1 MGGAG
6 LRILNEPPTTAS
18 ITEPPLVLARDV
30 FGYAENC
37 RYFAPRAPV
46 GAKPGDLGLYIQ
58 RFRPP
63 KRDSCAHQPDRIQV
77 MRAWAG
83 RLFGKRVAPTL
94 RLALRSYLNNPVT
107 LLVSLALI
115 IATSFLKCIV
125 WGCDLGMQSGW
136 VFVGEFIAPGL
147 AAGFLATFVWH
158 WWQSGN

>member
-1 MGGAG
+1 MLAEQPY
-6 LRILNEPPTTAS
+6 LKQMLN
-18 ITEPPLVLARDV
+18 ARLISCHV
-30 FGYAENC
+30 RPWA
-37 RYFAPRAPV
+37 RSRATW
-46 GAKPGDLGLYIQ
+46 AYIQ
-58 RFRPP
+58 RFRGP

-77 MRAWAG
+77 MRAWVG

-94 RLALRSYLNNPVT
+94 RLALLSYLNNPVI

-147 AAGFLATFVWH
+147 AAGFLASFVWH
-158 WWQSGN
+158 WWRSGN